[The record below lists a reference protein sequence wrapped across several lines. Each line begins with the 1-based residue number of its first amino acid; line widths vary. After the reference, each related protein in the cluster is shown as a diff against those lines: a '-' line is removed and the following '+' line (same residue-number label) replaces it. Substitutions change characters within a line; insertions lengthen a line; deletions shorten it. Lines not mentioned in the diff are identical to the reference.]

1 MSYQA
6 PSVLIVEDE
15 PVPAFTLKRTLN
27 DLGYRV
33 LATTSNMA
41 DALLAARTELP
52 NLALIDIVLGPRE
65 DGIELARTLRAE
77 GELGIVFLTS
87 FADVETVRRA
97 SSVRPNG
104 YLVKPFGRDELFA
117 TVEIAMSQLGDR
129 TPPPLADP
137 TGLTSQQLNATLDH
151 IAKHFDRNLSVVDLA
166 ARLGLSPGHFAT
178 LFKRSTGITPI
189 QHVINERMREAKR
202 LLRETDWS
210 ILQIASAVGFENQ
223 SYFSTR
229 FKAEVGQPPAR
240 FRRT

>member
-1 MSYQA
+1 MSKP

-33 LATTSNMA
+33 LATASNMR

-52 NLALIDIVLGPRE
+52 DLALIDIVLGPRE
-65 DGIELARTLRAE
+65 DGIELARTLREE

-87 FADVETVRRA
+87 FADAETVRRA
-97 SSVRPNG
+97 SAVRPNG

-117 TVEIAMSQLGDR
+117 TVETAMSQLGDHA
-129 TPPPLADP
+129 PLAQLADP
-137 TGLTSQQLNATLDH
+137 GGLASQQLNATLDH
-151 IAKHFDRNLSVVDLA
+151 IAKHFDQNLSVVDLA
-166 ARLGLSPGHFAT
+166 ARIGLSPGHFAT

-189 QHVINERMREAKR
+189 QYVINERMREAKR

-229 FKAEVGQPPAR
+229 FKAEVGQAPAR
-240 FRRT
+240 FRRN